1 MITEFEF
8 KLKDMPTNK
17 PDAISVFIF
26 FYPFDIQDQCTSFS
40 HWFSVSALKCVTGIK
55 YTLWGTWVL
64 WT

>member
-26 FYPFDIQDQCTSFS
+26 FIPLIFKINVPV
-40 HWFSVSALKCVTGIK
+40 SVIGSVFQH
-55 YTLWGTWVL
+55 
-64 WT
+64 